1 MLPVAMVYP
10 RWRCLIIHD
19 ITYFNN
25 PRSLF
30 GPHFRNSQSATK
42 SCMSDKLYGYST
54 KMLTLYPII
63 QKQEQHTTDLA
74 VLDKLSSTI
83 QLIKNVF
90 LFGRKSEKM

>member
-1 MLPVAMVYP
+1 
-10 RWRCLIIHD
+10 
-19 ITYFNN
+19 
-25 PRSLF
+25 
-30 GPHFRNSQSATK
+30 
-42 SCMSDKLYGYST
+42 MSDKLYGYST

-63 QKQEQHTTDLA
+63 QKQEQQTTDLA